1 VFLFLFKLGSRR
13 QIDFL
18 FHSPEFVGNLAACSG
33 QELAR
38 TPAGDTLAYLCERLS
53 PHALS
58 EVRVAMVR
66 DLIRSR
72 ALDSQ
77 RICGGRWA
85 IALDGTG
92 LLQLLKASLPPLP
105 GDDG

>member
-1 VFLFLFKLGSRR
+1 MFLFLCKLGSRR

-18 FHSPEFVGNLAACSG
+18 FNSPEFVGNLAACSG
-33 QELAR
+33 QELSR

-53 PHALS
+53 PDALS

-72 ALDSQ
+72 ALEDSASAGG
-77 RICGGRWA
+77 GGRSPWTA
-85 IALDGTG
+85 PGSSPTPG
-92 LLQLLKASLPPLP
+92 LTAPTAWR
-105 GDDG
+105 